1 MDKKTVFVKTNTG
14 ESEVSGQSDAL
25 FGDAK
30 RILLLVDDESTVGEI
45 SKRAPPSLRDS
56 LELVL
61 QELVDG
67 GYVRDM
73 RTPVNVPQKPTLKM
87 SAPAFKMATPKAVTP
102 PIASP
107 AAARPSNVTPSSATP
122 PKAIPVAAKPS
133 MSMPDMMMPT
143 MPPPDIKKEEPAK
156 EDKKSDLDFSF
167 ITSGS
172 SPVQSDAGAEKERAK
187 AEAAARAK
195 QAADADRLKAEQA
208 AQIEATAKAAKLK
221 AYEEAK
227 VKAQAEAAKARAYE
241 EAKVKA
247 QAEVAARARI
257 EAEARAKKEADA
269 LRQKAEQDA
278 LKARTELEATKARVE
293 AEVRTRIEAET
304 RIKQEAE
311 AARLKVEREAEKL
324 RLELEA
330 TKAKAELE
338 MRTRF
343 EAEARAKAEVEAR
356 MKREADAERLRVQ
369 KELAEQELARVKA
382 EAEIRMRTEAEVRV
396 RAEVEARLKAEALAK
411 ARAQAEVEERLKREA
426 EAEIKMRAEA
436 ELRVRAEVEARLKAE
451 EMARNSDRRQNNGAI
466 NPAGMSATPSAE
478 EQVDPAE
485 KLRQSFVESFGQQKK
500 KQDAS
505 ASTGSFKLEQFSFV
519 STGKMPAATGQPTRP
534 DVLPGGGSKVKA
546 AIEQRAQKEAEALR
560 LKAAQEAAQLKA
572 AQDEAARIKEER
584 DTLQFKAEQAAYLLQ
599 KQQEEEQALADAEAR
614 KLTDQQTKQWE
625 EGQRRAAIHAQAEN
639 ERLTQQA
646 ADAQARLNQKT
657 ARGPRKP
664 FPIGKMLAGLF
675 VLLLIAVAGLPYVWP
690 LAEYIAP
697 LESEISAQINQP
709 VKIKTINMALLPM
722 PKLEL
727 HNMAVG
733 SGQEL
738 QVGDVVL
745 NFDFSALFAPTK
757 SIRSMELNN
766 VILKGAS
773 FDKVLGWFQAAG
785 GNEKYPVAQMELR
798 NVRVNVDEIK
808 LPLLAGNADFDTQ
821 GKFTKAGLKSEDGK
835 FALELHSLQNRLQ
848 LELNIHESSLPI
860 LPGIKFNDLSVNG
873 VIANGEVILSDFFAH
888 IHGGTLTGKG
898 LLNWNNGWKLQGQIN
913 AKSLDMQR
921 LFPNFG
927 LSGELL
933 GDVNVSMYGAALSQL
948 DKDPVIEGNFEAKNG
963 IINKLDIDAIAR
975 FGARQGV
982 AGHTDFN
989 ELNGTIKADSKG
1001 QRIYISKISSVA
1013 VNGTGLVDIDANQQL
1028 SGKLSVDIKGPTTG
1042 SVILQLSGT
1051 ATNPVLQSGR

>member
-14 ESEVSGQSDAL
+14 ESEVNGQSDAL
-25 FGDAK
+25 YGDAK
-30 RILLLVDDESTVGEI
+30 RILHLVDDESTVGEI

-56 LELVL
+56 LEAVL

-67 GYVRDM
+67 GYIRDM
-73 RTPVNVPQKPTLKM
+73 RAPVNEPQKPTLKM
-87 SAPAFKMATPKAVTP
+87 STPAFKMATPKGVTQP
-102 PIASP
+102 TASP
-107 AAARPSNVTPSSATP
+107 APARPANVTTNSAVP
-122 PKAIPVAAKPS
+122 PKAIPSAAKPS

-143 MPPPDIKKEEPAK
+143 MPPPDITKEEQAK
-156 EDKKSDLDFSF
+156 ADKKSDLDFSF

-172 SPVQSDAGAEKERAK
+172 SPAQNDAVAENERAK
-187 AEAAARAK
+187 AEAAAKAK
-195 QAADADRLKAEQA
+195 QAAEADRLKAEQA

-227 VKAQAEAAKARAYE
+227 VKAQAEAAKAKAYE

-269 LRQKAEQDA
+269 LRLKAEQDA

-338 MRTRF
+338 MRTRL

-411 ARAQAEVEERLKREA
+411 ARAQAEVEDRLKREA
-426 EAEIKMRAEA
+426 EAEIKMRTEA

-451 EMARNSDRRQNNGAI
+451 ELARNSNQRQNNGAI
-466 NPAGMSATPSAE
+466 NPAGMSATPSSE

-500 KQDAS
+500 KQD

-546 AIEQRAQKEAEALR
+546 AIELRAQKEAEALR
-560 LKAAQEAAQLKA
+560 LKAEQEAAKLKA
-572 AQDEAARIKEER
+572 AQEEAARVKEER
-584 DTLQFKAEQAAYLLQ
+584 DAIQFKAEQEAYRLQ
-599 KQQEEEQALADAEAR
+599 KQREEEQALADAEAR

-625 EGQRRAAIHAQAEN
+625 DGQRRAAIHAQAES

-646 ADAQARLNQKT
+646 TDAQARLNQKT
-657 ARGPRKP
+657 SRGPRKP
-664 FPIGKMLAGLF
+664 FPIGKMIAGLF

-709 VKIKTINMALLPM
+709 VKIKTIKIALLPM

-727 HNMAVG
+727 HNLSVG

-757 SIRSMELNN
+757 SISNMELNN

-785 GNEKYPVAQMELR
+785 GNERYPVARMELR

-808 LPLLAGNADFDTQ
+808 LPLLAGKADFDTQ

-835 FALELHSLQNRLQ
+835 FALELQSLQNRLQ
-848 LELNIHESSLPI
+848 LELNIHEGNLPI
-860 LPGIKFNDLSVNG
+860 LPNIKFNDLSVNG

-913 AKSLDMQR
+913 AKSMDMQR
-921 LFPNFG
+921 MFPNFG
-927 LSGELL
+927 LSGELF

-975 FGARQGV
+975 LGARQGV

-989 ELNGTIKADSKG
+989 ELNGTVKADSKG
-1001 QRIYISKISSVA
+1001 QRIYISKLSSVA

-1028 SGKLSVDIKGPTTG
+1028 SGKLSVDIKGPATG

-1051 ATNPVLQSGR
+1051 AANPVLQSGR